1 MLIDPLRLDSLSSDQ
16 ALETRLFVG
25 AAIIAHPL
33 QTGNRDISITA
44 ARKDTKPGNVTREK
58 PHKWVRQ
65 VAPPLIW
72 LTLALLSTTQLYSIY
87 RLENRDAS
95 LWRIA
100 FWQSSAWLLWALLTP
115 GVLWLGRRYRLER
128 ANWRR
133 VALIHLSASVS
144 FAALHLVLQALSR
157 YWTPLSLE
165 PRLTLQ

>member
-1 MLIDPLRLDSLSSDQ
+1 M
-16 ALETRLFVG
+16 
-25 AAIIAHPL
+25 
-33 QTGNRDISITA
+33 
-44 ARKDTKPGNVTREK
+44 TREELY
-58 PHKWVRQ
+58 KWLRRA
-65 VAPPLIW
+65 APLLIW
-72 LTLALLSTTQLYSIY
+72 LTLALLSTTQLYSIF
-87 RLENRDAS
+87 RLENRAAP

-100 FWQSSAWLLWALLTP
+100 CWQSSAWLLWALLTP